1 MTKWS
6 DPLRRGESTVTRA
19 TRIWRLGVVLL
30 ACLGQ
35 ASALAAPG
43 EPATS
48 TSPSLNPAPPRSTAP
63 PSAAPPSPA
72 PGSAGPQAAAS
83 SPSSSAGE
91 ATRSEPSRV
100 LPGAARCFAVDLDGD
115 GHDELLGV
123 QGDRLWAWQL
133 GNEGETGRLLW
144 RTQGPGQAQLMV
156 AGDRGA
162 GRQLFV
168 AWGVGRGYLQAPL
181 TLIAHDPQT
190 GAERARLG
198 EWRGARSQ
206 VAHLSLEELDGVP
219 PIDLAFARYQDKYMV
234 QLAPLLAGATEVP
247 ARPALVRRM
256 LSGLAWGDLD
266 GDQRLD
272 RFEGRVYGDQRG
284 EYGDLWVRW
293 GHGGL
298 LKVPV
303 DRGVRA
309 LLFRDEAEGPA
320 LYFAD
325 GWVAR
330 YGREARAQLSRLRW
344 RAGRPQVE
352 RLAEIAGDFTLFS
365 LHEYR
370 DAGRSTIIARG
381 SKAIYRFS
389 ESAEG
394 PWGVERLL
402 PLEPGLE
409 VAIGRSPRGLF
420 LAPPKDD
427 GVQLIFPE

>member
-1 MTKWS
+1 MTLNWS
-6 DPLRRGESTVTRA
+6 
-19 TRIWRLGVVLL
+19 LGVAFVVSLW
-30 ACLGQ
+30 G
-35 ASALAAPG
+35 ASTLAAP
-43 EPATS
+43 EES
-48 TSPSLNPAPPRSTAP
+48 TSSRPAAPVAATPSSITTTATLATASTAGANGER
-63 PSAAPPSPA
+63 SA
-72 PGSAGPQAAAS
+72 
-83 SPSSSAGE
+83 SSAG
-91 ATRSEPSRV
+91 V

-115 GHDELLGV
+115 GYDELLGA
-123 QGDRLWAWQL
+123 QGDHLWAWQL
-133 GNEGETGRLLW
+133 GNEGAAGQLLW
-144 RTQGPGQAQLMV
+144 RIQGPGQAQLMV
-156 AGDRGA
+156 AGERGA

-168 AWGVGRGYLQAPL
+168 AWGVGRGHLQAPL

-190 GAERARLG
+190 GAARATLG

-234 QLAPLLAGATEVP
+234 QLAPLLAGATEAP
-247 ARPALVRRM
+247 SRPALVRRM

-309 LLFRDEAEGPA
+309 LLFRDEAEGAA

-325 GWVAR
+325 GWVSR

-352 RLAEIAGDFTLFS
+352 RLAEIEGDFTLFS

-370 DAGRSTIIARG
+370 DNERSTILARG

-389 ESAEG
+389 ERPVG

-402 PLEPGLE
+402 TLEPGLE
-409 VAIGRSPRGLF
+409 VAIGKSPRGLF
-420 LAPPKDD
+420 LAPPKSDA
-427 GVQLIFPE
+427 VQISFPQ